1 MAMRFRLLTI
11 PVALLLLGACDTIDP
26 KTGSADPGFGEA
38 IKYDMAIQTINPD
51 PVYVADG
58 ALPGDNGDK
67 GAQAAKRYRTN
78 QVKPLEIMSTSS
90 AVSGSGTG
98 PK

>member
-1 MAMRFRLLTI
+1 MRYRLLT
-11 PVALLLLGACDTIDP
+11 VAVAMLLIGGCDTVDP

-51 PVYVADG
+51 PVYVAGG

-67 GAQAAKRYRTN
+67 GAQAVKRYRTN

-90 AVSGSGTG
+90 AGSRSGTG